1 MELPAEASGVPHCF
15 ARWRTRA
22 VILVPSQKAHEGWV
36 RLAKTLPWVR
46 ARGLVFGVV
55 TGELQPAIAERRD
68 REKEAPIGY
77 IGTDEPSV
85 LEALASGADEAAI
98 VAPYDAAQLAAF
110 ADRLD
115 LRARLRADS
124 RRLQEA
130 FAHSE
135 RLMALG
141 TLVAGV
147 GHEINNP
154 LSAVILSIDVARRCI
169 LPALEAA
176 RAIGAAASAGAPAPP
191 DALATITKHGQ
202 ADHEGRIFDDMA
214 TAADAIASIVRD
226 LSTFARADQDEA
238 PERVAID
245 ELIERAI
252 RLSGREATRRGVL
265 ERDYAPNLPPV
276 VLPRGRVTQVIMN
289 VFINAFHAIA
299 EVDRPKHRVK
309 IGARADEDFVAITVS
324 DTGPGIPPESLERI
338 FDPFFTTKRQGLGT
352 GLGLSISRAILRRLG
367 GELSVESVYG
377 EGATFVCFLPIPAPD
392 VLARSTSTAL
402 MPTASGESSVAR
414 SILVVDDD
422 ERILRSYAR
431 LLGARH
437 RVMVAYD
444 GREAIDLIRSGS
456 SPEVLVIEL
465 DLPSDENHEL
475 LAWLRTE
482 RPDLVRRAILVT
494 SGGDAGTSADAL
506 RAHPGPILLKPMHGD
521 ALLAAIDAA
530 AAPDGA
536 GAAR

>member
-1 MELPAEASGVPHCF
+1 
-15 ARWRTRA
+15 
-22 VILVPSQKAHEGWV
+22 
-36 RLAKTLPWVR
+36 
-46 ARGLVFGVV
+46 
-55 TGELQPAIAERRD
+55 
-68 REKEAPIGY
+68 
-77 IGTDEPSV
+77 
-85 LEALASGADEAAI
+85 
-98 VAPYDAAQLAAF
+98 
-110 ADRLD
+110 
-115 LRARLRADS
+115 
-124 RRLQEA
+124 
-130 FAHSE
+130 
-135 RLMALG
+135 
-141 TLVAGV
+141 V

-154 LSAVILSIDVARRCI
+154 LSAVILSIDVARRRI
-169 LPALEAA
+169 LPAIAAA
-176 RAIGAAASAGAPAPP
+176 RAIAAAAQAGAPAPP
-191 DALATITKHGQ
+191 DALATIAKHAA
-202 ADHEGRIFDDMA
+202 ADQDGRIFDDMA

-226 LSTFARADQDEA
+226 LRTFARADQDES
-238 PERVAID
+238 PEHVAVD
-245 ELIERAI
+245 DLIERAI

-265 ERDYAPNLPPV
+265 ERDYAADLPPL

-309 IGARADEDFVAITVS
+309 ITARADEDFVAITVS
-324 DTGPGIPPESLERI
+324 DTGPGIPPEALERI

-377 EGATFVCFLPIPAPD
+377 EGAAFVCFLPIPTPD
-392 VLARSTSTAL
+392 LLARGARAAVVSNTSD
-402 MPTASGESSVAR
+402 ESSTAR

-456 SPEVLVIEL
+456 SPDVLVIEL

-475 LAWLRTE
+475 LAWLQAE

-494 SGGDAGTSADAL
+494 SGSGAGKSEGAFGG
-506 RAHPGPILLKPMHGD
+506 HPGPILLKPMHGE

-530 AAPDGA
+530 ASQDAP
-536 GAAR
+536 RSWR